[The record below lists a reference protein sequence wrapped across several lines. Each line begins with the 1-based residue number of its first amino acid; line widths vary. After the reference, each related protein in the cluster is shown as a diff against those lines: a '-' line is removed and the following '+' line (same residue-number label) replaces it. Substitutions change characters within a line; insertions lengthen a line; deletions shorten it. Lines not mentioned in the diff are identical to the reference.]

1 MTNSYI
7 THNRINRDNLVATSG
22 AAACPMMNGRLT
34 NRRARRHDPA
44 PCHNHGA
51 PAEPSPPCRKY
62 AGKNHKPGTA
72 FLFNFL

>member
-34 NRRARRHDPA
+34 NRRASRTKSALSQICRQKSQARHRI
-44 PCHNHGA
+44 
-51 PAEPSPPCRKY
+51 SV
-62 AGKNHKPGTA
+62 
-72 FLFNFL
+72 